1 VGVEAMKAMLKRL
14 LPTAVFNALKQGR
27 QRWYASALGQLWLGV
42 QLQILHGFAAFGWS
56 SALYYLL
63 FSRAFD
69 REHRGVLRGRVRHLQ
84 ELRQLQRSRYQL
96 RRNTHRLEKGLLMR
110 PARPVFGLAYIAD
123 TVNNYQQLV
132 AVSAADDMLLQW
144 ASDVLR
150 RYFSQV
156 QHPAVAV
163 ARAAFITPRSD
174 VTGQRVPYQRDLS
187 TRPVNYAD
195 LQQLAWQ
202 RRSVRWFLPKTVP
215 RTALDQAFDVAN
227 LAPSACNRQPFEF
240 RVFDDVAQAQ
250 QLLSLAGGTA
260 GDGDNVPVAVAIVGH
275 LNAFFS
281 ERDRHLIYVD
291 AGLAAMNF
299 CLALETLELAS
310 CCVNWPDV
318 PERERA
324 IADFLQ
330 LPPEQRVVM
339 LLAVGYPDPQGLVAY
354 SQKKSLDEYRH
365 YQPHNPSQPQLKNGV
380 DK

>member
-1 VGVEAMKAMLKRL
+1 MKALLKRL
-14 LPTAVFNALKQGR
+14 LPTPVFQRLKHIR
-27 QRWYASALGQLWLGV
+27 QRWQASVLGQQWLGV
-42 QLQILHGFAAFGWS
+42 QLQLLRAFAAFGWS

-69 REHRGVLRGRVRHLQ
+69 REHRGVLSGKIRHLQ
-84 ELRQLQRSRYQL
+84 ELRQLQYSRYQL

-110 PARPVFGLAYIAD
+110 PARPVFALAYID
-123 TVNNYQQLV
+123 QTVNNYQQLA
-132 AVSAADDMLLQW
+132 AVSQADDVLLHW
-144 ASDVLR
+144 ASDVLS
-150 RYFSQV
+150 RYFQHV
-156 QHPAVAV
+156 QHPAVAA
-163 ARAAFITPRSD
+163 ARATFVSPRGED
-174 VTGQRVPYQRDLS
+174 DCERVPYARDVR
-187 TRPVNYAD
+187 TAPVSYSA

-240 RVFDDVAQAQ
+240 RVFDQAAQAQ
-250 QLLSLAGGTA
+250 KLLSLAGGTA
-260 GDGDNVPVAVAIVGH
+260 GYSDNVPVAIAIVGH

-281 ERDRHLIYVD
+281 ERDRHLIYLD

-318 PERERA
+318 PERERE

-339 LLAVGYPDPQGLVAY
+339 LLAVGYPDPAGLVAY
-354 SQKKSLDEYRH
+354 SQKKSLHEYR
-365 YQPHNPSQPQLKNGV
+365 YYDDRAATDLS
-380 DK
+380 